1 MKILSISLFS
11 DSNFLRSYI
20 LVQRSKTLMIQS
32 NVGDIC
38 MPNLIIRLE
47 TIFRDRLIEINLA
60 LKKVKKS
67 YCELSVF

>member
-1 MKILSISLFS
+1 
-11 DSNFLRSYI
+11 
-20 LVQRSKTLMIQS
+20 MIQS

-67 YCELSVF
+67 YCELSVFWVMMACEKQLYSSEVSLYLNWSS